1 MERGS
6 DSDGDRDVGG
16 LFQVVRRKQQH
27 WQDERDLMNAVD
39 CSRFSVKQVRDWTEP
54 KVSSHLRGLNSW
66 CGQNAVELYS

>member
-27 WQDERDLMNAVD
+27 QQEERDLMNAVD
-39 CSRFSVKQVRDWTEP
+39 CSRFAVKQVRDWTDR
-54 KVSSHLRGLNSW
+54 KVSSHLGGLSSW
-66 CGQNAVELYS
+66 CGENAVELYS